1 MARNKATYGNKK
13 WRKKRGKRDTKPYN
27 RNVYKQQQ
35 RKQ

>member
-1 MARNKATYGNKK
+1 MASKANYGNKK
-13 WRKKRGKRDTKPYN
+13 WRKNNGRRNAKPYN